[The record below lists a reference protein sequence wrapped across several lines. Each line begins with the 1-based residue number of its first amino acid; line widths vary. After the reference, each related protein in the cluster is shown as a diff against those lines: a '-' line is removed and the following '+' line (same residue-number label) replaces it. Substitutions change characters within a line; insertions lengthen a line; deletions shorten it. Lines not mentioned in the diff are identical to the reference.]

1 MQQNQKMRADAN
13 LHTPQVMESQNTWL
27 MCIYVHTNTRPN
39 PEHIKRLAFILT
51 KPRSSFRTQTCI
63 KNILFISK
71 DYCSPLNMCFYL
83 SQTFKRAGPCCDIIV
98 SCSSKPECLTFFQ
111 LIQKQKFFLPCSSL
125 CIYKERTIKLS
136 CFIKMVHMTCM
147 NFSKYF
153 KAIFFFFTFTHL
165 ADAFIQSDLQC
176 IQVIH
181 VLSVCVFPGNRTH
194 NLCAAN
200 AMLYHWATGTLPQE
214 HFHMIVLF
222 EMHNQYCY
230 LQTFQSQV
238 SLASSWE
245 YSDIWFINDYSF

>member
-1 MQQNQKMRADAN
+1 MDKYDHKLQYNEDQTALLSRCNRIKKWEQMQIYTPHRWWRARTHDSCAYTC
-13 LHTPQVMESQNTWL
+13 TPTHGQTQNTLSVWL
-27 MCIYVHTNTRPN
+27 LFLQSLGVRFAHKHVSKIYCLYR
-39 PEHIKRLAFILT
+39 
-51 KPRSSFRTQTCI
+51 
-63 KNILFISK
+63 K

-111 LIQKQKFFLPCSSL
+111 LIQKQKFFLQCSSL

-214 HFHMIVLF
+214 HFHRNTSTGTLP
-222 EMHNQYCY
+222 Y
-230 LQTFQSQV
+230 
-238 SLASSWE
+238 
-245 YSDIWFINDYSF
+245 DSFVWDA